1 MAGKGKELQAVVNLA
16 GSIDPSLGKAIE
28 SAQKKISG
36 LNVKALAVGAA
47 VGGIAVATGKAVVEA
62 GKYLKDLGSQFDE
75 AADAIRI
82 GTGATGDALDGLLDD
97 FDEVYKSVPTTME
110 DASKAIAD
118 YNTRLG
124 LTGPQLQE
132 ISKQALQVSDM
143 LGDDLGGV
151 IEESSQAFQQWNIDA
166 ENMGGAMDYIFKV
179 SQSTGMG
186 FTDLM
191 SNMQK
196 FGPQLQEM
204 GYSFET
210 ASALMGQLDKA
221 GVNVEEVLGAMKKSV
236 GALAKE
242 GISASDGLAMYYE
255 QIKNAGTAA
264 EAASIASEIFG
275 TKAGSTMA
283 AAIRDGTLAVGDLT
297 ESLLENGETIAGAA
311 EDTYDFAER
320 LQIMKQGLEVA
331 LKPMAN
337 TVFDGLNKF
346 MPVLQKLMEQ
356 IVPVISDAVEAA
368 APFVE
373 EFLMGAANALED
385 VLPLISQLAADL
397 LPILTQLMSTLLP
410 PLLSLVQTLLPPL
423 MQIVGAIL
431 PPIASLLS
439 TILPMITQIVS
450 AVLPVLVQIISALLP
465 VITPLLEVALQIV
478 NDVIMP
484 LLPPLMQIV
493 GAILPPI
500 ASLLS
505 TILPMITQIV
515 SAVLPV
521 LVQIISALL
530 PVITPL
536 LEVALQIVNDVIM
549 PLLPPLMQI
558 VQALLPPLVSLL
570 NLVMPILSPL
580 LALLQPIASVLGTI
594 ADVIAKIVSFGSGV
608 ISKIAGLF
616 GGGGGG
622 GGVSGFA
629 TGGFTSGPSI
639 AGEDPRY
646 PTEAVISFN
655 PAYRSE
661 NLEYWAKAGQML
673 GASNESDYELLSG
686 GSSTSVVY
694 DLSGLSFSPQIKIE
708 GDTDED
714 ALIRKLRELE
724 PEFIDFVLEALSR
737 REGGAYVT
745 ADSRLY

>member
-1 MAGKGKELQAVVNLA
+1 MANGKTMQAVVNLA

-28 SAQKKISG
+28 QAQKKISG

-62 GKYLKDLGSQFDE
+62 GKYMKDLGASFDD

-97 FDEVYKSVPTTME
+97 FDAVYKSVPTTME

-132 ISKQALQVSDM
+132 ISKQAIQVSDM

-166 ENMGGAMDYIFKV
+166 DDMGGAMDYIFKV

-191 SNMQK
+191 ADMQK

-221 GVNVEEVLGAMKKSV
+221 GVNTDEVLGAMKKSV
-236 GALAKE
+236 AALAKE
-242 GISASDGLAMYYE
+242 GISASDGLALYYE
-255 QIKNAGTAA
+255 KIKNAGTAA

-275 TKAGSTMA
+275 TRAGSTMA
-283 AAIRDGTLAVGDLT
+283 AAIRDGSLAVADLT
-297 ESLLENGETIAGAA
+297 AELQENGETIAGAA
-311 EDTYDFAER
+311 DDTYDFAER
-320 LQIMKQGLEVA
+320 LQVMKQGLEVA

-346 MPVLQKLMEQ
+346 MPTLQKLMEQ
-356 IVPVISDAVEAA
+356 ITPAISKAVEAA
-368 APFVE
+368 APFVD
-373 EFLMGAANALED
+373 EFLTGAADALED
-385 VLPLISQLAADL
+385 VLPLISQLTADL
-397 LPILTQLMSTLLP
+397 LPVLTQLMSTLLP
-410 PLLSLVQTLLPPL
+410 PLLNLVQTLLPPL
-423 MQIVGAIL
+423 MQIV
-431 PPIASLLS
+431 
-439 TILPMITQIVS
+439 S
-450 AVLPVLVQIISALLP
+450 AVLPVLVSIISSLLP

-478 NDVIMP
+478 NSVIMP
-484 LLPPLMQIV
+484 LLDPLMQ
-493 GAILPPI
+493 L
-500 ASLLS
+500 
-505 TILPMITQIV
+505 
-515 SAVLPV
+515 
-521 LVQIISALL
+521 
-530 PVITPL
+530 
-536 LEVALQIVNDVIM
+536 
-549 PLLPPLMQI
+549 
-558 VQALLPPLVSLL
+558 VQALLPP
-570 NLVMPILSPL
+570 ILSLIGAITPL
-580 LALLQPIASVLGTI
+580 LTPLLSILEPIASVLGTI
-594 ADVIAKIVSFGSGV
+594 VGWVSKIVSFGSGV
-608 ISKIAGLF
+608 ISEIAGLF
-616 GGGGGG
+616 GGGGGSAS
-622 GGVSGFA
+622 VSGYA
-629 TGGFTSGPSI
+629 TGGFTRGPSI

-655 PAYRSE
+655 PAYRSQ
-661 NLEYWAKAGQML
+661 NLSYWAEAGRML
-673 GASNESDYELLSG
+673 GASDGESDYELLSG
-686 GSSTSVVY
+686 GSGTAVVY
-694 DLSGLSFSPQIKIE
+694 DLSGLSFSPQIKVE

-714 ALIRKLRELE
+714 ALIRKLRDLE
-724 PEFIDFVLEALSR
+724 PEFIDFILEALSR

>member
-166 ENMGGAMDYIFKV
+166 DNMGGAMDYIFKV

-221 GVNVEEVLGAMKKSV
+221 GVNTEEVLSAMKKSV

-373 EFLMGAANALED
+373 EFLMGAADALED

-439 TILPMITQIVS
+439 TF
-450 AVLPVLVQIISALLP
+450 
-465 VITPLLEVALQIV
+465 
-478 NDVIMP
+478 
-484 LLPPLMQIV
+484 
-493 GAILPPI
+493 
-500 ASLLS
+500 
-505 TILPMITQIV
+505 LPMITQIV

>member
-62 GKYLKDLGSQFDE
+62 GKYLKDLGSQFDG

-166 ENMGGAMDYIFKV
+166 DNMGGAMDYIFKV

-221 GVNVEEVLGAMKKSV
+221 GVNTEEVLSAMKKSV

-311 EDTYDFAER
+311 DDTYDFAER

-346 MPVLQKLMEQ
+346 MPVLQQLMEQ

-373 EFLMGAANALED
+373 EFLMGAADALED

-410 PLLSLVQTLLPPL
+410 PLLSLVQT
-423 MQIVGAIL
+423 
-431 PPIASLLS
+431 
-439 TILPMITQIVS
+439 
-450 AVLPVLVQIISALLP
+450 
-465 VITPLLEVALQIV
+465 
-478 NDVIMP
+478 

>member
-1 MAGKGKELQAVVNLA
+1 MSEKGKMLTTTINIMGQ
-16 GSIDPSLGKAIE
+16 IDPSL
-28 SAQKKISG
+28 QKTIADTQKRIKK
-36 LNVKALAVGAA
+36 LAPALAAATAGALA
-47 VGGIAVATGKAVVEA
+47 MKGAFSLTKSVIALTGTAAIEA

-97 FDEVYKSVPTTME
+97 FDEIYKSVPTTME

-166 ENMGGAMDYIFKV
+166 DNMGGAMDYIFKV

-221 GVNVEEVLGAMKKSV
+221 GVNTEEVLSAMKKSV

-283 AAIRDGTLAVGDLT
+283 AAIRDGTFAVGDLT
-297 ESLLENGETIAGAA
+297 ESLLKNGETIAGAA

-346 MPVLQKLMEQ
+346 MPTLQKLMEQ
-356 IVPVISDAVEAA
+356 ITPVISDAVNAAMPFVDDFLTGAA
-368 APFVE
+368 AAIESVAPMVTDLASRLFP
-373 EFLMGAANALED
+373 
-385 VLPLISQLAADL
+385 VL
-397 LPILTQLMSTLLP
+397 TELMSTLLP
-410 PLLSLVQTLLPPL
+410 PILDLVNALFPAA
-423 MQIVGAIL
+423 MQILDEVIIPL
-431 PPIASLLS
+431 TPFIV
-439 TILPMITQIVS
+439 QIV
-450 AVLPVLVQIISALLP
+450 
-465 VITPLLEVALQIV
+465 
-478 NDVIMP
+478 D
-484 LLPPLMQIV
+484 
-493 GAILPPI
+493 
-500 ASLLS
+500 
-505 TILPMITQIV
+505 
-515 SAVLPV
+515 
-521 LVQIISALL
+521 
-530 PVITPL
+530 
-536 LEVALQIVNDVIM
+536 
-549 PLLPPLMQI
+549 
-558 VQALLPPLVSLL
+558 ALLPPLVSLL
-570 NLVMPILSPL
+570 NAVLPL
-580 LALLQPIASVLGTI
+580 LTPLLSVLKPVADVLATI
-594 ADVIAKIVSFGSGV
+594 AEWIGKIVDFGAGV
-608 ISKIAGLF
+608 IEKIAGLF
-616 GGGGGG
+616 GGG
-622 GGVSGFA
+622 SGSKLSAPQGYA

-655 PAYRSE
+655 PAYRAQ
-661 NLEYWAKAGQML
+661 NLTYWQRAGQML
-673 GASNESDYELLSG
+673 GASPESDYELLSS

-708 GDTDED
+708 GDTDEN

>member
-1 MAGKGKELQAVVNLA
+1 MAGRGKELQAVVNLA

-62 GKYLKDLGSQFDE
+62 GKYLKDLGGQFDE
-75 AADAIRI
+75 AADTIRI

-132 ISKQALQVSDM
+132 ISKQAIQVSDM

-166 ENMGGAMDYIFKV
+166 DNMGGAMDYIFKV

-191 SNMQK
+191 TNMQK

-221 GVNVEEVLGAMKKSV
+221 GVNTEEVLGAMKKSV
-236 GALAKE
+236 TALAKE

-255 QIKNAGTAA
+255 KIKNAGTAT

-275 TKAGSTMA
+275 TRAGSTMA
-283 AAIRDGTLAVGDLT
+283 AAIRDGSLAVEDLT
-297 ESLLENGETIAGAA
+297 ASLQENGETIAGAA
-311 EDTYDFAER
+311 DDTYDFAER

-373 EFLMGAANALED
+373 EFLMGAADALED
-385 VLPLISQLAADL
+385 VLPLISHLAADL

-410 PLLSLVQTLLPPL
+410 PLLNLIQTLLPPL
-423 MQIVGAIL
+423 MQIVEAIL
-431 PPIASLLS
+431 PPIASLL
-439 TILPMITQIVS
+439 TTVLPMITQI
-450 AVLPVLVQIISALLP
+450 ANILLP
-465 VITPLLEVALQIV
+465 VIANLIATLLPTVMPLLDLLLQLV
-478 NDVIMP
+478 NDVVLPLMEPIMMLVNSLLP
-484 LLPPLMQIV
+484 LLSPILQ
-493 GAILPPI
+493 AI
-500 ASLLS
+500 
-505 TILPMITQIV
+505 
-515 SAVLPV
+515 SAVLE
-521 LVQIISALL
+521 
-530 PVITPL
+530 PL
-536 LEVALQIVNDVIM
+536 G
-549 PLLPPLMQI
+549 
-558 VQALLPPLVSLL
+558 
-570 NLVMPILSPL
+570 PILKVIGDVL
-580 LALLQPIASVLGTI
+580 GIIIGAIAKVVGWIASGLGWLVNLI
-594 ADVIAKIVSFGSGV
+594 
-608 ISKIAGLF
+608 F
-616 GGGGGG
+616 GGGADTSAAESVNGY
-622 GGVSGFA
+622 A
-629 TGGFTSGPSI
+629 AGGFTNGISI

-686 GSSTSVVY
+686 SSSTSVVY

>member
-166 ENMGGAMDYIFKV
+166 DNMGGAMDYIFKV

-221 GVNVEEVLGAMKKSV
+221 GVNTEEVLSAMKKSV

-465 VITPLLEVALQIV
+465 
-478 NDVIMP
+478 
-484 LLPPLMQIV
+484 
-493 GAILPPI
+493 
-500 ASLLS
+500 
-505 TILPMITQIV
+505 
-515 SAVLPV
+515 
-521 LVQIISALL
+521 
-530 PVITPL
+530 
-536 LEVALQIVNDVIM
+536 
-549 PLLPPLMQI
+549 PLMQI

-694 DLSGLSFSPQIKIE
+694 DLSGLSFSPQIKID

>member
-62 GKYLKDLGSQFDE
+62 GKYLKDLGSQFDG

-373 EFLMGAANALED
+373 EFLMGAADALED

-450 AVLPVLVQIISALLP
+450 AVLPVLVQIIS
-465 VITPLLEVALQIV
+465 T
-478 NDVIMP
+478 
-484 LLPPLMQIV
+484 
-493 GAILPPI
+493 
-500 ASLLS
+500 
-505 TILPMITQIV
+505 
-515 SAVLPV
+515 
-521 LVQIISALL
+521 LL

>member
-62 GKYLKDLGSQFDE
+62 GKYLKDLGSQFDG

-166 ENMGGAMDYIFKV
+166 DNMGGAMDYIFKV

-221 GVNVEEVLGAMKKSV
+221 GVNTEEVLSAMKKSV

-373 EFLMGAANALED
+373 EFLMGAADALED

-410 PLLSLVQTLLPPL
+410 PLLSLVQT
-423 MQIVGAIL
+423 
-431 PPIASLLS
+431 
-439 TILPMITQIVS
+439 
-450 AVLPVLVQIISALLP
+450 
-465 VITPLLEVALQIV
+465 
-478 NDVIMP
+478 

-686 GSSTSVVY
+686 GLSTSVVY

>member
-47 VGGIAVATGKAVVEA
+47 VGGIAVATGKAVLEA

-283 AAIRDGTLAVGDLT
+283 AAIRDGTLAVGDLM

-373 EFLMGAANALED
+373 EFLMGAADALED

-410 PLLSLVQTLLPPL
+410 PLLSLVQT
-423 MQIVGAIL
+423 
-431 PPIASLLS
+431 
-439 TILPMITQIVS
+439 
-450 AVLPVLVQIISALLP
+450 
-465 VITPLLEVALQIV
+465 
-478 NDVIMP
+478 

-737 REGGAYVT
+737 REGGTYVT

>member
-82 GTGATGDALDGLLDD
+82 GTGATGGALDGLLDD

-373 EFLMGAANALED
+373 EFLMGAADALED

-410 PLLSLVQTLLPPL
+410 PLLSLVQT
-423 MQIVGAIL
+423 
-431 PPIASLLS
+431 
-439 TILPMITQIVS
+439 
-450 AVLPVLVQIISALLP
+450 
-465 VITPLLEVALQIV
+465 
-478 NDVIMP
+478 

-622 GGVSGFA
+622 GSVSGYA

>member
-62 GKYLKDLGSQFDE
+62 GKYLKDLGGQFDE

-373 EFLMGAANALED
+373 EFLMGAADALED

-410 PLLSLVQTLLPPL
+410 PLLSLVQT
-423 MQIVGAIL
+423 
-431 PPIASLLS
+431 
-439 TILPMITQIVS
+439 
-450 AVLPVLVQIISALLP
+450 
-465 VITPLLEVALQIV
+465 
-478 NDVIMP
+478 

>member
-62 GKYLKDLGSQFDE
+62 GKYLKDLGSQFDEAADAIRIGTGATGKYLKDLGSQFDE

-166 ENMGGAMDYIFKV
+166 DNMGGAMDYIFKV

-221 GVNVEEVLGAMKKSV
+221 GVNTEEVLSAMKKSV

-373 EFLMGAANALED
+373 EFLMGAADALED

-439 TILPMITQIVS
+439 TILPMITQIV
-450 AVLPVLVQIISALLP
+450 
-465 VITPLLEVALQIV
+465 
-478 NDVIMP
+478 N
-484 LLPPLMQIV
+484 
-493 GAILPPI
+493 
-500 ASLLS
+500 
-505 TILPMITQIV
+505 
-515 SAVLPV
+515 AVLPV

-737 REGGAYVT
+737 REGGTYVT

>member
-166 ENMGGAMDYIFKV
+166 DNMGGAMDYIFKV

-221 GVNVEEVLGAMKKSV
+221 GVNTEEVLSAMKKSV

-373 EFLMGAANALED
+373 EFLMGAADALED

-410 PLLSLVQTLLPPL
+410 PLLSLVQT
-423 MQIVGAIL
+423 
-431 PPIASLLS
+431 
-439 TILPMITQIVS
+439 
-450 AVLPVLVQIISALLP
+450 
-465 VITPLLEVALQIV
+465 
-478 NDVIMP
+478 

-594 ADVIAKIVSFGSGV
+594 ADVIAKIVSLGSGV

-737 REGGAYVT
+737 REGGTYVT

>member
-166 ENMGGAMDYIFKV
+166 DNMGGAMDYIFKV

-221 GVNVEEVLGAMKKSV
+221 GVNTEEVLSAMKKSV

-373 EFLMGAANALED
+373 EFLMGAADALED

-450 AVLPVLVQIISALLP
+450 AVLPVL
-465 VITPLLEVALQIV
+465 
-478 NDVIMP
+478 
-484 LLPPLMQIV
+484 
-493 GAILPPI
+493 
-500 ASLLS
+500 
-505 TILPMITQIV
+505 
-515 SAVLPV
+515 
-521 LVQIISALL
+521 
-530 PVITPL
+530 
-536 LEVALQIVNDVIM
+536 
-549 PLLPPLMQI
+549 MQI

-580 LALLQPIASVLGTI
+580 LALLQPIASVLGMI

>member
-62 GKYLKDLGSQFDE
+62 GKYLKDLGSQFDG

-166 ENMGGAMDYIFKV
+166 DNMGGAMDYIFKV

-221 GVNVEEVLGAMKKSV
+221 GVNTEEVLSAMKKSV

-373 EFLMGAANALED
+373 EFLMGAADALED

-410 PLLSLVQTLLPPL
+410 PLLSLVQT
-423 MQIVGAIL
+423 
-431 PPIASLLS
+431 
-439 TILPMITQIVS
+439 
-450 AVLPVLVQIISALLP
+450 
-465 VITPLLEVALQIV
+465 
-478 NDVIMP
+478 

-737 REGGAYVT
+737 REGGTYVT

>member
-166 ENMGGAMDYIFKV
+166 DNMGGAMDYIFKV

-221 GVNVEEVLGAMKKSV
+221 GVNTEEVLSAMKRSV

-356 IVPVISDAVEAA
+356 ITPVISDAVEAA

-373 EFLMGAANALED
+373 EFLMGAADALEG
-385 VLPLISQLAADL
+385 VLPLISQLAAGL

-423 MQIVGAIL
+423 MEIVQAIL
-431 PPIASLLS
+431 PPIAGILA
-439 TILPMITQIVS
+439 TILPMLTQIIS
-450 AVLPVLVQIISALLP
+450 AVLPVLTQLITTLLP
-465 VITPLLEVALQIV
+465 VITPLLELALQLI
-478 NDVIMP
+478 NDVVLP
-484 LLPPLMQIV
+484 LLPPLMSIV
-493 GAILPPI
+493 EA
-500 ASLLS
+500 
-505 TILPMITQIV
+505 
-515 SAVLPV
+515 
-521 LVQIISALL
+521 
-530 PVITPL
+530 
-536 LEVALQIVNDVIM
+536 
-549 PLLPPLMQI
+549 LLPPLMAILQAI
-558 VQALLPPLVSLL
+558 V
-570 NLVMPILSPL
+570 PILSPL
-580 LALLQPIASVLGTI
+580 LSILQPIADVLATI
-594 ADVIAKIVSFGSGV
+594 VGW
-608 ISKIAGLF
+608 ISKVVGWVADGLGWVVDLF
-616 GGGGGG
+616 TGGA
-622 GGVSGFA
+622 SAPEGFA

-661 NLEYWAKAGQML
+661 NLAYWARAGQML

-686 GSSTSVVY
+686 SSGTSVVY

-724 PEFIDFVLEALSR
+724 PEFVDFVLEALNR
-737 REGGAYVT
+737 REGGTYVT

>member
-62 GKYLKDLGSQFDE
+62 GKYLKDLGSQFDG

-166 ENMGGAMDYIFKV
+166 DNMGGAMDYIFKV

-221 GVNVEEVLGAMKKSV
+221 GVNTEEVLSAMKKSV

-373 EFLMGAANALED
+373 EFLMGAADALED

-410 PLLSLVQTLLPPL
+410 PLLSLVQT
-423 MQIVGAIL
+423 
-431 PPIASLLS
+431 
-439 TILPMITQIVS
+439 
-450 AVLPVLVQIISALLP
+450 
-465 VITPLLEVALQIV
+465 
-478 NDVIMP
+478 

-616 GGGGGG
+616 GGGGSG

-639 AGEDPRY
+639 AGEAPRY

>member
-166 ENMGGAMDYIFKV
+166 DNMGGAMDYIFKV

-221 GVNVEEVLGAMKKSV
+221 GVNTEEVLSAMKKSV

-373 EFLMGAANALED
+373 EFLMGAADALED

-410 PLLSLVQTLLPPL
+410 PLLSLVQT
-423 MQIVGAIL
+423 
-431 PPIASLLS
+431 
-439 TILPMITQIVS
+439 
-450 AVLPVLVQIISALLP
+450 
-465 VITPLLEVALQIV
+465 
-478 NDVIMP
+478 

-661 NLEYWAKAGQML
+661 NLEYWAKAGKML

>member
-36 LNVKALAVGAA
+36 LNVKALAVGTA

-166 ENMGGAMDYIFKV
+166 DNMGGAMDYIFKV

-221 GVNVEEVLGAMKKSV
+221 GVNTEEVLSAMKKSV

-242 GISASDGLAMYYE
+242 GVSASDGLAMYYE

-373 EFLMGAANALED
+373 EFLMGAADALED

-410 PLLSLVQTLLPPL
+410 PLLSLVQT
-423 MQIVGAIL
+423 
-431 PPIASLLS
+431 
-439 TILPMITQIVS
+439 
-450 AVLPVLVQIISALLP
+450 
-465 VITPLLEVALQIV
+465 
-478 NDVIMP
+478 

>member
-166 ENMGGAMDYIFKV
+166 DNMGGAMDYIFKV

-221 GVNVEEVLGAMKKSV
+221 GVNTEEVLSAMKKSV

-373 EFLMGAANALED
+373 EFLMGAADALED

-410 PLLSLVQTLLPPL
+410 PLLSLVQT
-423 MQIVGAIL
+423 
-431 PPIASLLS
+431 
-439 TILPMITQIVS
+439 
-450 AVLPVLVQIISALLP
+450 
-465 VITPLLEVALQIV
+465 
-478 NDVIMP
+478 

-622 GGVSGFA
+622 RGVSGFA

>member
-166 ENMGGAMDYIFKV
+166 DNMGGAMDYIFKV

-221 GVNVEEVLGAMKKSV
+221 GVNTEEVLSAMKKSV

-373 EFLMGAANALED
+373 EFLMGAADALED

-450 AVLPVLVQIISALLP
+450 AVLPVLVQIIS
-465 VITPLLEVALQIV
+465 T
-478 NDVIMP
+478 
-484 LLPPLMQIV
+484 
-493 GAILPPI
+493 
-500 ASLLS
+500 
-505 TILPMITQIV
+505 
-515 SAVLPV
+515 
-521 LVQIISALL
+521 LL

-580 LALLQPIASVLGTI
+580 LALLQPIASVLGMI

-655 PAYRSE
+655 PAYRNE

>member
-1 MAGKGKELQAVVNLA
+1 MANGKTMQAVVNLA

-28 SAQKKISG
+28 QAQKKISG

-62 GKYLKDLGSQFDE
+62 GKYMKDLGASFDD

-97 FDEVYKSVPTTME
+97 FDAVYKSVPTTME

-132 ISKQALQVSDM
+132 ISKQAIQVSDM
-143 LGDDLGGV
+143 LGDDLGSV

-166 ENMGGAMDYIFKV
+166 DDMGGAMDYIFKV

-191 SNMQK
+191 ADMQK

-221 GVNVEEVLGAMKKSV
+221 GVNTDEVLGAMKKSV
-236 GALAKE
+236 ATLAKE

-255 QIKNAGTAA
+255 KIKNAGTAA

-275 TKAGSTMA
+275 TRAGSTMA
-283 AAIRDGTLAVGDLT
+283 AAIRDGSLAVADLT
-297 ESLLENGETIAGAA
+297 AELQENGETIAGAA
-311 EDTYDFAER
+311 DDTYDFAER
-320 LQIMKQGLEVA
+320 LQVMKQGLEVA

-346 MPVLQKLMEQ
+346 MPTLQKLMEQ
-356 IVPVISDAVEAA
+356 ITPAISKAVEAA
-368 APFVE
+368 APFVD
-373 EFLMGAANALED
+373 EFLTGAADALED

-397 LPILTQLMSTLLP
+397 LPVLTQLMSTLLP
-410 PLLSLVQTLLPPL
+410 PLLNL
-423 MQIVGAIL
+423 
-431 PPIASLLS
+431 
-439 TILPMITQIVS
+439 
-450 AVLPVLVQIISALLP
+450 
-465 VITPLLEVALQIV
+465 
-478 NDVIMP
+478 
-484 LLPPLMQIV
+484 
-493 GAILPPI
+493 
-500 ASLLS
+500 
-505 TILPMITQIV
+505 
-515 SAVLPV
+515 
-521 LVQIISALL
+521 
-530 PVITPL
+530 
-536 LEVALQIVNDVIM
+536 
-549 PLLPPLMQI
+549 
-558 VQALLPPLVSLL
+558 VQALLPP
-570 NLVMPILSPL
+570 ILSLIGAITPL
-580 LALLQPIASVLGTI
+580 LTPLLSILEPIASVLGTI
-594 ADVIAKIVSFGSGV
+594 VGWVSKIVSFGSGV

-616 GGGGGG
+616 GGGGGSAS
-622 GGVSGFA
+622 VSGYA
-629 TGGFTSGPSI
+629 TGGFTRGPSI

-655 PAYRSE
+655 PAYRSQ
-661 NLEYWAKAGQML
+661 NLSYWAEAGRML
-673 GASNESDYELLSG
+673 GASDGESDYELLSG
-686 GSSTSVVY
+686 GSGTAVVY
-694 DLSGLSFSPQIKIE
+694 DLSGLSFSPQIKVE

-714 ALIRKLRELE
+714 ALIRKLRDLE
-724 PEFIDFVLEALSR
+724 PEFIDFILEALSR

>member
-62 GKYLKDLGSQFDE
+62 GKYLKDLGSQFDG

-166 ENMGGAMDYIFKV
+166 DNMGGAMDYIFKV

-221 GVNVEEVLGAMKKSV
+221 GVNTEEVLSAMKKSV

-297 ESLLENGETIAGAA
+297 ESLMENGETIAGAA

-373 EFLMGAANALED
+373 EFLMGAADALED

-478 NDVIMP
+478 N
-484 LLPPLMQIV
+484 
-493 GAILPPI
+493 
-500 ASLLS
+500 
-505 TILPMITQIV
+505 
-515 SAVLPV
+515 
-521 LVQIISALL
+521 
-530 PVITPL
+530 
-536 LEVALQIVNDVIM
+536 NVIM

>member
-1 MAGKGKELQAVVNLA
+1 MANGKTMQAVVNLA

-28 SAQKKISG
+28 QAQKKISG

-47 VGGIAVATGKAVVEA
+47 VGGIAVATGKAVIEA
-62 GKYLKDLGSQFDE
+62 GKYMKDLGASFDD

-97 FDEVYKSVPTTME
+97 FDAVYKSVPTTME

-132 ISKQALQVSDM
+132 ISKQAIQVSDM
-143 LGDDLGGV
+143 LGDDLGSV

-166 ENMGGAMDYIFKV
+166 DDMGGAMDYIFKV

-191 SNMQK
+191 ADMQK

-221 GVNVEEVLGAMKKSV
+221 GVNTDEVLGAMKKSV
-236 GALAKE
+236 ATLAKE

-255 QIKNAGTAA
+255 KIKNAGTAA

-275 TKAGSTMA
+275 TRAGSTMA
-283 AAIRDGTLAVGDLT
+283 AAIRDGSLAVADLT
-297 ESLLENGETIAGAA
+297 AELQENGETIAGAA
-311 EDTYDFAER
+311 DDTYDFAER
-320 LQIMKQGLEVA
+320 LQVMKQGLEVA

-346 MPVLQKLMEQ
+346 MPTLQKLMEQ
-356 IVPVISDAVEAA
+356 ITPAISKAVEAA
-368 APFVE
+368 APFVD
-373 EFLMGAANALED
+373 EFLTVAADALED

-397 LPILTQLMSTLLP
+397 LPVLTQLMSTLLP
-410 PLLSLVQTLLPPL
+410 PLLNLVQTLLPPL
-423 MQIVGAIL
+423 MQIVN
-431 PPIASLLS
+431 S
-439 TILPMITQIVS
+439 
-450 AVLPVLVQIISALLP
+450 
-465 VITPLLEVALQIV
+465 
-478 NDVIMP
+478 VIMP
-484 LLPPLMQIV
+484 LLDPLMQ
-493 GAILPPI
+493 
-500 ASLLS
+500 
-505 TILPMITQIV
+505 
-515 SAVLPV
+515 
-521 LVQIISALL
+521 LVQALL
-530 PVITPL
+530 HPILSLIGAITPL
-536 LEVALQIVNDVIM
+536 LT
-549 PLLPPLMQI
+549 PLL
-558 VQALLPPLVSLL
+558 S
-570 NLVMPILSPL
+570 ILE
-580 LALLQPIASVLGTI
+580 PIASVLGTI
-594 ADVIAKIVSFGSGV
+594 VGWVSKIVSFGSGV

-616 GGGGGG
+616 GGGGGSAS
-622 GGVSGFA
+622 VSGYA
-629 TGGFTSGPSI
+629 TGGFTRGPSI

-655 PAYRSE
+655 PAYRSQ
-661 NLEYWAKAGQML
+661 NLSYWAEAGRML
-673 GASNESDYELLSG
+673 GASDGESDYELLSG
-686 GSSTSVVY
+686 GSGTAVVY
-694 DLSGLSFSPQIKIE
+694 DLSGLSFSPQIKVE

-714 ALIRKLRELE
+714 ALIRKLRDLE
-724 PEFIDFVLEALSR
+724 PEFIDFILEALSR

>member
-1 MAGKGKELQAVVNLA
+1 MANGKTMQAVVNLA

-28 SAQKKISG
+28 QAQKKISG

-62 GKYLKDLGSQFDE
+62 GKYMKDLGASFDD

-97 FDEVYKSVPTTME
+97 FDAVYKSVPTTME

-132 ISKQALQVSDM
+132 ISKQAIQVSDM

-166 ENMGGAMDYIFKV
+166 DDMGGAMDYIFKV

-191 SNMQK
+191 ADMQK

-221 GVNVEEVLGAMKKSV
+221 GVNTDEVLGAMKKSV
-236 GALAKE
+236 ATLAKE
-242 GISASDGLAMYYE
+242 GISASDGLALYYE
-255 QIKNAGTAA
+255 KIKNAGTAA

-275 TKAGSTMA
+275 TRAGSTMA
-283 AAIRDGTLAVGDLT
+283 AAIRDGSLAVADLT
-297 ESLLENGETIAGAA
+297 AELQENGETIAGAA
-311 EDTYDFAER
+311 DDTYDFAER
-320 LQIMKQGLEVA
+320 LQVMKQGLEVA

-346 MPVLQKLMEQ
+346 MPTLQKLMEQ
-356 IVPVISDAVEAA
+356 ITPAISKAVEAA
-368 APFVE
+368 GPFVD
-373 EFLMGAANALED
+373 EFLTGAADALED
-385 VLPLISQLAADL
+385 VLPLISQLTADL
-397 LPILTQLMSTLLP
+397 LPVLTQLMSTLLP
-410 PLLSLVQTLLPPL
+410 PLLNLVQTLLPPL
-423 MQIVGAIL
+423 K
-431 PPIASLLS
+431 
-439 TILPMITQIVS
+439 QIVS
-450 AVLPVLVQIISALLP
+450 AVLPVLVSIISSLLP
-465 VITPLLEVALQIV
+465 VITPLL
-478 NDVIMP
+478 
-484 LLPPLMQIV
+484 
-493 GAILPPI
+493 
-500 ASLLS
+500 
-505 TILPMITQIV
+505 
-515 SAVLPV
+515 
-521 LVQIISALL
+521 
-530 PVITPL
+530 TPL
-536 LEVALQIVNDVIM
+536 L
-549 PLLPPLMQI
+549 
-558 VQALLPPLVSLL
+558 S
-570 NLVMPILSPL
+570 ILE
-580 LALLQPIASVLGTI
+580 PIASVLGTI
-594 ADVIAKIVSFGSGV
+594 VGWVSKIVSFGSGV

-616 GGGGGG
+616 GGGGGSAS
-622 GGVSGFA
+622 VSGYA
-629 TGGFTSGPSI
+629 TGGFTRGPSI

-655 PAYRSE
+655 PAYRSQ
-661 NLEYWAKAGQML
+661 NLSYWAEAGRML
-673 GASNESDYELLSG
+673 GASDGESDYELLSG
-686 GSSTSVVY
+686 GSGTAVVY
-694 DLSGLSFSPQIKIE
+694 DLSGLSFSPQIKVE

-714 ALIRKLRELE
+714 ALIRKLRDLE
-724 PEFIDFVLEALSR
+724 PEFIDFILEALSR

>member
-166 ENMGGAMDYIFKV
+166 DNMGGAMDYIFKV

-221 GVNVEEVLGAMKKSV
+221 GVNTEEVLSAMKKSV

-373 EFLMGAANALED
+373 EFLMGAADALED

-450 AVLPVLVQIISALLP
+450 AALPVLVQIISTLLP

-478 NDVIMP
+478 N
-484 LLPPLMQIV
+484 
-493 GAILPPI
+493 G
-500 ASLLS
+500 
-505 TILPMITQIV
+505 
-515 SAVLPV
+515 
-521 LVQIISALL
+521 
-530 PVITPL
+530 
-536 LEVALQIVNDVIM
+536 VIM

-580 LALLQPIASVLGTI
+580 LALLQPIASVLGMI

>member
-124 LTGPQLQE
+124 LTGSQLQE

-166 ENMGGAMDYIFKV
+166 DNMGGAMDYIFKV

-221 GVNVEEVLGAMKKSV
+221 GVNTEEVLSAMKKSV

-283 AAIRDGTLAVGDLT
+283 AAIRDGALAVGDLT
-297 ESLLENGETIAGAA
+297 ESLMENGETIAGAA

-356 IVPVISDAVEAA
+356 IAPVISAAVEAA

-373 EFLMGAANALED
+373 EFLMGAADALED

-423 MQIVGAIL
+423 MEIVQAIL
-431 PPIASLLS
+431 PPIAGILA
-439 TILPMITQIVS
+439 TILPMLTQIIS
-450 AVLPVLVQIISALLP
+450 AVLPVLTQLITSLLP
-465 VITPLLEVALQIV
+465 VITPLLELALQLI
-478 NDVIMP
+478 NDVVLPLLPPLMSIVEALLPPLMDILQAIMP
-484 LLPPLMQIV
+484 LLPP
-493 GAILPPI
+493 
-500 ASLLS
+500 
-505 TILPMITQIV
+505 
-515 SAVLPV
+515 
-521 LVQIISALL
+521 
-530 PVITPL
+530 
-536 LEVALQIVNDVIM
+536 
-549 PLLPPLMQI
+549 
-558 VQALLPPLVSLL
+558 
-570 NLVMPILSPL
+570 ILSI
-580 LALLQPIASVLGTI
+580 LQPIADVLATI
-594 ADVIAKIVSFGSGV
+594 VGW
-608 ISKIAGLF
+608 ISKVVGWVADGLGWVVDLF
-616 GGGGGG
+616 TGGA
-622 GGVSGFA
+622 SAPEGFA

-661 NLEYWAKAGQML
+661 NIAYWARAGQML

-686 GSSTSVVY
+686 SSGTSVVY

-724 PEFIDFVLEALSR
+724 PEFVDFVLEALNR

>member
-166 ENMGGAMDYIFKV
+166 DNMGGAMDYIFKV

-186 FTDLM
+186 YTDLM

-221 GVNVEEVLGAMKKSV
+221 GVNTEEVLSAMKKSV

-373 EFLMGAANALED
+373 EFLMGAADALED

-410 PLLSLVQTLLPPL
+410 PLLSLVQT
-423 MQIVGAIL
+423 
-431 PPIASLLS
+431 
-439 TILPMITQIVS
+439 
-450 AVLPVLVQIISALLP
+450 
-465 VITPLLEVALQIV
+465 
-478 NDVIMP
+478 

-737 REGGAYVT
+737 REGGTYVT

>member
-28 SAQKKISG
+28 YAQKKISG

-356 IVPVISDAVEAA
+356 IVPVISDAVETA

-373 EFLMGAANALED
+373 EFLMGAADALED

-410 PLLSLVQTLLPPL
+410 PLLSLVQT
-423 MQIVGAIL
+423 
-431 PPIASLLS
+431 
-439 TILPMITQIVS
+439 
-450 AVLPVLVQIISALLP
+450 
-465 VITPLLEVALQIV
+465 
-478 NDVIMP
+478 

>member
-166 ENMGGAMDYIFKV
+166 DNMGGAMDYIFKV

-221 GVNVEEVLGAMKKSV
+221 GVNTEEVLSAMKKSV

-337 TVFDGLNKF
+337 TVFDGVNKS

-373 EFLMGAANALED
+373 EFLMGAADALED

-493 GAILPPI
+493 
-500 ASLLS
+500 
-505 TILPMITQIV
+505 
-515 SAVLPV
+515 
-521 LVQIISALL
+521 
-530 PVITPL
+530 
-536 LEVALQIVNDVIM
+536 
-549 PLLPPLMQI
+549 
-558 VQALLPPLVSLL
+558 QALLPPLVSLL

-580 LALLQPIASVLGTI
+580 LALLQPIASMLGTI

-694 DLSGLSFSPQIKIE
+694 DLSGLYFSPQIKIE

>member
-47 VGGIAVATGKAVVEA
+47 VGGIAVAIGKAVVEA

-166 ENMGGAMDYIFKV
+166 DNMGGAMDYIFKV

-221 GVNVEEVLGAMKKSV
+221 GVNTEEVLSAMKRSV

-275 TKAGSTMA
+275 TRAGSTMA
-283 AAIRDGTLAVGDLT
+283 AAIRDGALAVGDLT
-297 ESLLENGETIAGAA
+297 ENLMENGETIAGAA

-373 EFLMGAANALED
+373 EFLMGAADALED

-410 PLLSLVQTLLPPL
+410 PLLSLVQT
-423 MQIVGAIL
+423 
-431 PPIASLLS
+431 
-439 TILPMITQIVS
+439 
-450 AVLPVLVQIISALLP
+450 
-465 VITPLLEVALQIV
+465 
-478 NDVIMP
+478 

>member
-166 ENMGGAMDYIFKV
+166 DNMGGAMDYIFKV

-221 GVNVEEVLGAMKKSV
+221 GVNTEEVLSAMKKSV

-373 EFLMGAANALED
+373 EFLMGAADALED

-493 GAILPPI
+493 
-500 ASLLS
+500 
-505 TILPMITQIV
+505 
-515 SAVLPV
+515 
-521 LVQIISALL
+521 
-530 PVITPL
+530 
-536 LEVALQIVNDVIM
+536 
-549 PLLPPLMQI
+549 
-558 VQALLPPLVSLL
+558 QALLPPLVSLL
-570 NLVMPILSPL
+570 NLIMPILSPL

>member
-166 ENMGGAMDYIFKV
+166 DNMGGAMDYIFKV

-221 GVNVEEVLGAMKKSV
+221 GVNTEEVLSAMKKSV

-373 EFLMGAANALED
+373 EFLMGAADALED

-423 MQIVGAIL
+423 
-431 PPIASLLS
+431 LS
-439 TILPMITQIVS
+439 
-450 AVLPVLVQIISALLP
+450 LVQ
-465 VITPLLEVALQIV
+465 T
-478 NDVIMP
+478 

-570 NLVMPILSPL
+570 NLVMRILSPL

>member
-1 MAGKGKELQAVVNLA
+1 MANGKTMRAVVNLA

-28 SAQKKISG
+28 QAQKKISG

-62 GKYLKDLGSQFDE
+62 GKYMKDLGASFDD

-97 FDEVYKSVPTTME
+97 FDAVYKSVPTTME

-132 ISKQALQVSDM
+132 ISKQAIQVSDM
-143 LGDDLGGV
+143 LGDDLGSV
-151 IEESSQAFQQWNIDA
+151 IEESSQAFQQWSIDA
-166 ENMGGAMDYIFKV
+166 DDMGGAMDYIFKV

-191 SNMQK
+191 ADMQK

-221 GVNVEEVLGAMKKSV
+221 GVNTDEVLGAMKKSV
-236 GALAKE
+236 ATLAKE

-255 QIKNAGTAA
+255 KIKNAGTAA

-275 TKAGSTMA
+275 TRAGSTMA
-283 AAIRDGTLAVGDLT
+283 AAIRDGSLAVADLT
-297 ESLLENGETIAGAA
+297 AELQENGETIAGAA
-311 EDTYDFAER
+311 DDTYDFAER
-320 LQIMKQGLEVA
+320 LQVMKQGLEVA

-346 MPVLQKLMEQ
+346 MPTLQTLMEQ
-356 IVPVISDAVEAA
+356 ITPAISKAVEAA
-368 APFVE
+368 APFVD
-373 EFLMGAANALED
+373 EFLTGAADALED

-397 LPILTQLMSTLLP
+397 LPVLTQLMSTLLP
-410 PLLSLVQTLLPPL
+410 PLLNLVQTLLPPL
-423 MQIVGAIL
+423 
-431 PPIASLLS
+431 
-439 TILPMITQIVS
+439 TQIVS
-450 AVLPVLVQIISALLP
+450 AVLPVLVSIISSLLP

-478 NDVIMP
+478 NSVIIP
-484 LLPPLMQIV
+484 LLDPLMQ
-493 GAILPPI
+493 L
-500 ASLLS
+500 
-505 TILPMITQIV
+505 
-515 SAVLPV
+515 
-521 LVQIISALL
+521 
-530 PVITPL
+530 
-536 LEVALQIVNDVIM
+536 
-549 PLLPPLMQI
+549 
-558 VQALLPPLVSLL
+558 VQALLPP
-570 NLVMPILSPL
+570 ILSLIGAITPL
-580 LALLQPIASVLGTI
+580 LTPLLSILEPIASVLGTI
-594 ADVIAKIVSFGSGV
+594 VGWVSKIVSFGSGV

-616 GGGGGG
+616 GGGGGSTS
-622 GGVSGFA
+622 VSGYA
-629 TGGFTSGPSI
+629 TGGFTRGPSI

-655 PAYRSE
+655 PAYRSQ
-661 NLEYWAKAGQML
+661 NLSYWAEAGRML
-673 GASNESDYELLSG
+673 GASDGESDYELLSG
-686 GSSTSVVY
+686 GSGTAVVY
-694 DLSGLSFSPQIKIE
+694 DLSGLSFSPQIKVE

-714 ALIRKLRELE
+714 ALIRKLRDLE
-724 PEFIDFVLEALSR
+724 PEFIDFILEALSR

>member
-62 GKYLKDLGSQFDE
+62 GKYLKDLGSQFDG

-166 ENMGGAMDYIFKV
+166 DNMDGAMDYIFKV

-221 GVNVEEVLGAMKKSV
+221 GVNTEEVLSAMKKSV

-373 EFLMGAANALED
+373 EFLMGAADALED

-410 PLLSLVQTLLPPL
+410 PLLSLVQT
-423 MQIVGAIL
+423 
-431 PPIASLLS
+431 
-439 TILPMITQIVS
+439 
-450 AVLPVLVQIISALLP
+450 
-465 VITPLLEVALQIV
+465 
-478 NDVIMP
+478 

-737 REGGAYVT
+737 REVGAYVT